1 MGRELKL
8 TMKTALAQVIAPQ
21 LQESLVL
28 LATPV
33 LELKS
38 KVNEELERNP
48 VLEMEEGRP
57 TAGDNGAGELPVG
70 STNLTP
76 AASTGRELNPSGEAP
91 AAQDDFAERLQRLTE
106 QSEGWKEYFQS
117 DQRSFSSSPVDEEKR
132 QHFFNSIPTEQS
144 LQEYLLEQ
152 VQLLDISEEE
162 REVVLLLVG
171 FIDEQGYLRAKPA
184 ELVISTNR
192 SPEEIKRGLELIHQS
207 LEPVGVG
214 ARDLRQCLLIQLE
227 RSGRKDS
234 LEWKIVS
241 SHLEA
246 LAAKKFPEIA
256 RKNRVTLEE
265 VSEAAQRI
273 ASLEP
278 KPGRPFYSVTS
289 LYVVPEVFVKE
300 DDDGQYT
307 ITMNDDLLPRLRINP
322 IYKEMIGSSDSRETR
337 SYIQE
342 KIRSGRFFITSLA
355 QRQRT
360 IRKIAEAILTFQSD
374 FMRLGPKGLKPLT
387 MARVAEVTGLHET
400 TVGRA
405 VSGKYMQTPQGVF
418 EMRYFF
424 SSRLKSS
431 SPEGVSNVKVKTA
444 LAEMINA
451 EDKSS
456 PLSDQQLVEIFEK
469 KGIQVARRTL
479 AKYRAELGFL
489 PSSQRK
495 RFS

>member
-1 MGRELKL
+1 
-8 TMKTALAQVIAPQ
+8 
-21 LQESLVL
+21 
-28 LATPV
+28 
-33 LELKS
+33 
-38 KVNEELERNP
+38 
-48 VLEMEEGRP
+48 
-57 TAGDNGAGELPVG
+57 
-70 STNLTP
+70 
-76 AASTGRELNPSGEAP
+76 
-91 AAQDDFAERLQRLTE
+91 
-106 QSEGWKEYFQS
+106 
-117 DQRSFSSSPVDEEKR
+117 
-132 QHFFNSIPTEQS
+132 
-144 LQEYLLEQ
+144 
-152 VQLLDISEEE
+152 
-162 REVVLLLVG
+162 
-171 FIDEQGYLRAKPA
+171 
-184 ELVISTNR
+184 
-192 SPEEIKRGLELIHQS
+192 
-207 LEPVGVG
+207 
-214 ARDLRQCLLIQLE
+214 LE

-300 DDDGQYT
+300 DDDGQYI